1 MIKLSQARALEA
13 QQIGV
18 AKAFFDMGYSP
29 ESIKLAFEQQGI
41 YKEAIWGQLASWAGK
56 LAPKAIQYFGGML
69 GGAAKGMATAPGK
82 TLWQGAKNAF
92 NMRPGTVGGTVGQA
106 GLLSDFFR
114 SAPPR
119 VQPKFY
125 A

>member
-29 ESIKLAFEQQGI
+29 ESIKVAFEQQGI
-41 YKEAIWGQLASWAGK
+41 YKEAIWGQLAAWAAR
-56 LAPKAIQYFGGML
+56 LAPKAINYFGGML
-69 GGAAKGMATAPGK
+69 GGAAKGMTTAPGK
-82 TLWQGAKNAF
+82 TLWQGAKNAI
-92 NMRPGTVGGTVGQA
+92 NMRPGTVGGTAGQV

-114 SAPPR
+114 GAPPR
-119 VQPKFY
+119 VEPKFY
-125 A
+125 G